1 MTLGRVIYEDYKKNI
16 LLENYSIYYKE
27 WDKNQFVESIIRC
40 IDEKYNILMYREPD
54 HHDKLLL
61 DTIEIGDKRGVI
73 YII

>member
-40 IDEKYNILMYREPD
+40 IDEN
-54 HHDKLLL
+54 
-61 DTIEIGDKRGVI
+61 TI
-73 YII
+73 Y